1 MSVPA
6 RKGGAVGRFY
16 QFGEDAGGCVGCS
29 PVFVELRSAST
40 QILLYVCIWGYDVYC
55 MYVRRWMI
63 GPSSSS
69 LIVGTYLPLPR
80 LSYRPEMSI
89 SR

>member
-29 PVFVELRSAST
+29 PVSVELSSASFT
-40 QILLYVCIWGYDVYC
+40 DLVLCLFMGVCCVLYV
-55 MYVRRWMI
+55 RE
-63 GPSSSS
+63 
-69 LIVGTYLPLPR
+69 
-80 LSYRPEMSI
+80 EMVDRSKFI
-89 SR
+89 